1 MCALDVNRQ
10 IASPYKRLFCF
21 SAFKSDVYKLALQAL
36 FFGGALFFCFKL
48 QFSFSVEYV
57 YFFFPRA
64 HRFFFFSFPL
74 QRCVLQTMYISV
86 KHTQK
91 KKRRKKTI
99 SSFFILFL
107 LSAKPLFV
115 VCCCCFDLFLVFVFC
130 FPLFCYSCLV
140 VDVSVSPPFPFF
152 FGGNFSV
159 VLFID

>member
-1 MCALDVNRQ
+1 MSTD
-10 IASPYKRLFCF
+10 
-21 SAFKSDVYKLALQAL
+21 KLLL
-36 FFGGALFFCFKL
+36 RIKDFFVSLHLNLTFINSHSKPFFLGGALFFCFKL

-57 YFFFPRA
+57 YFFFSKSSPL
-64 HRFFFFSFPL
+64 FLFFFSSSALCSTDDVHF
-74 QRCVLQTMYISV
+74 C
-86 KHTQK
+86 KAHTK